1 MNALDAILFYFFAGL
16 AVGAAL
22 LTVTRRNVL
31 HAAMCMVATLLATAG
46 IFLQLRAEFLFIVQ
60 IFLFA
65 GSVMVL
71 FVFTS
76 RSLALKSR
84 EASAKTHG
92 RIFAATAFGLIFV
105 AQAWFAI
112 AVGRTSLR
120 LPEMQANIAPQNT
133 EAVGN
138 ALFQS
143 FVVPFGITSVLL
155 LATMI
160 GATLMWN
167 RRA

>member
-1 MNALDAILFYFFAGL
+1 MNVLDAILFYFFAAL

-22 LTVTRRNVL
+22 LTVTRRNML
-31 HAAMCMVATLLATAG
+31 HAAMCMVTALLATAG

-65 GSVMVL
+65 GSIMVL
-71 FVFTS
+71 VVFTS

-84 EASAKTHG
+84 EASPKTSG
-92 RIFAATAFGLIFV
+92 RTFVATAVALILV
-105 AQAWFAI
+105 AQVWFAV

-155 LATMI
+155 LVAMI